1 MAVNF
6 DVETDELNVFQD
18 SINSSTV
25 KFSQI
30 LRKNI
35 LNNLGLRVS
44 MILLQVLNHL
54 ARGVGR
60 GDLLSLRLKS
70 FKTKPSGQRKE
81 ICST

>member
-1 MAVNF
+1 
-6 DVETDELNVFQD
+6 VETDELNVFQD

-35 LNNLGLRVS
+35 LNNLSLRVS
-44 MILLQVLNHL
+44 LIILQGWV
-54 ARGVGR
+54 

-70 FKTKPSGQRKE
+70 FKIKPSGQRKE